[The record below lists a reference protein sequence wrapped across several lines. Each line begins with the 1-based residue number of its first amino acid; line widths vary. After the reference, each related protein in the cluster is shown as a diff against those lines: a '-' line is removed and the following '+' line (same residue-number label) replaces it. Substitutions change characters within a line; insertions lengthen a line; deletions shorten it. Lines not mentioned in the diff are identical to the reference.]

1 MKPDVI
7 DLLMKNS
14 ELTINVASHLK
25 DQATDI
31 VDKNLFQYLIDM
43 QDEQI
48 ELYLNLN
55 K

>member
-1 MKPDVI
+1 MKTELI

-25 DQATDI
+25 DQSNDI
-31 VDKNLFQYLIDM
+31 GDKNLLQSLIDM

-48 ELYLNLN
+48 ELYLNL
-55 K
+55 